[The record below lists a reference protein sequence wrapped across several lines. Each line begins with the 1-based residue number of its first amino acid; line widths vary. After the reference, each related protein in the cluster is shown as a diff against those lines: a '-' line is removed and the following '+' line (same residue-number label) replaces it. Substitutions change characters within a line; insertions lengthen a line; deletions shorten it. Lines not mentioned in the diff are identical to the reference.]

1 MYNLLTKPLIRTAPH
16 GAMSL
21 PGVIAALA
29 RDEVEGFPALRP
41 HQSPGWHMFL
51 VQLAA
56 LALHEAGHSG
66 IPKDEAAWAALLR
79 GLTPDFTEDEPWR
92 LVVADATQP
101 AFCSRRC
108 PTA

>member
-1 MYNLLTKPLIRTAPH
+1 MHNLLTQPLIHAVPQGVLT
-16 GAMSL
+16 L

-56 LALHEAGHSG
+56 LALHEANRRD
-66 IPKDEAAWAALLR
+66 IP
-79 GLTPDFTEDEPWR
+79 ED
-92 LVVADATQP
+92 
-101 AFCSRRC
+101 
-108 PTA
+108 